1 MCISTSGTLPD
12 TLRPQLCTAKIGQP
26 TALEEYSK
34 FAWTDSESVLSS
46 LAIGTTDKTI
56 LSNFV
61 SAQLRIQFV
70 MAVRAIPRIFKM
82 TATRI

>member
-1 MCISTSGTLPD
+1 M
-12 TLRPQLCTAKIGQP
+12 IGQP

-34 FAWTDSESVLSS
+34 FAWTDSESVISS
-46 LAIGTTDKTI
+46 LANKTTDKTI

-61 SAQLRIQFV
+61 STQLCIQFV
-70 MAVRAIPRIFKM
+70 MAARAISRLFKM